1 MLGGNRFFSPVI
13 SHKNN
18 IIIKDNYKLKDDSF
32 NITQNLFYKRIIGNN
47 CNRKGSFNF
56 TSLNNISK
64 IENEIK
70 GNLFI
75 KNFKRKK
82 EQKEKRIEEDIK
94 DNYYLEFH
102 NFEKIQKI
110 KEIMKNIFS
119 SNFIEKIFGDS
130 IISMI
135 ACINKI
141 KIYIDNNINDNIYNI
156 ENNLD
161 IILKV
166 IGYKLFINKSSSLI
180 IETFEMINSLLIAYK
195 RNKIFFNDIE
205 SNIIL
210 NIIIDNIISNSNT
223 IKEMANNLLW
233 EVINIIGEEISLF
246 KIIHLIEY
254 KNNKTKNESIDII
267 IKLYK
272 ILLEKGQYYFDNWKI
287 KIIKNIIGLFFEGE
301 IKNKNKLLFI
311 IKDLYSSFKNNIW
324 KYCKYISSKNK
335 DELMKIIDEN
345 QNNKKYNFDK
355 NYQTLI
361 NNKYDNSNSNIYNY
375 IFSNVNKIKEE
386 NDKNKSKKNVSKNKE
401 LKSNKENLNK
411 IKSNMVYNKKNMK
424 IFENRKYI
432 NLNNDEL
439 NNSVHSGKISH
450 LTDIK
455 KNNNLIN
462 NKNNPENKDIIIFG
476 NKNVN
481 NKNIFKPFKY
491 NGKYS

>member
-1 MLGGNRFFSPVI
+1 M
-13 SHKNN
+13 
-18 IIIKDNYKLKDDSF
+18 
-32 NITQNLFYKRIIGNN
+32 
-47 CNRKGSFNF
+47 
-56 TSLNNISK
+56 
-64 IENEIK
+64 
-70 GNLFI
+70 
-75 KNFKRKK
+75 
-82 EQKEKRIEEDIK
+82 
-94 DNYYLEFH
+94 
-102 NFEKIQKI
+102 
-110 KEIMKNIFS
+110 M
-119 SNFIEKIFGDS
+119 
-130 IISMI
+130 
-135 ACINKI
+135 
-141 KIYIDNNINDNIYNI
+141 
-156 ENNLD
+156 
-161 IILKV
+161 LKV
-166 IGYKLFINKSSSLI
+166 I
-180 IETFEMINSLLIAYK
+180 
-195 RNKIFFNDIE
+195 
-205 SNIIL
+205 L
-210 NIIIDNIISNSNT
+210 NIFIDNIISNSNT

-324 KYCKYISSKNK
+324 KYCKNISSKNR
-335 DELMKIIDEN
+335 DELIKIIEGN
-345 QNNKKYNFDK
+345 QNNKKFNFD
-355 NYQTLI
+355 NDYQTFI
-361 NNKYDNSNSNIYNY
+361 NNKCDNSNSNIYNY

-386 NDKNKSKKNVSKNKE
+386 NDKNKSKKNISKNNE
-401 LKSNKENLNK
+401 FKSNKENLK
-411 IKSNMVYNKKNMK
+411 QIKSNMVYNKKNMK
-424 IFENRKYI
+424 ILENRKFI

-481 NKNIFKPFKY
+481 NRNNSLKKKFFLNHLNTMENIHNNPRYGNMIKKSNY
-491 NGKYS
+491 L